1 MSVQVFCSNTVLMK
15 CLVLEEV
22 CLVCLAMRWCKFPQQ
37 GWHGGESTCFP
48 TMHPGFNFQ
57 TRCHMWVEFGVGSFP
72 CSKRFFSGYS
82 GFPVSSKTNISKF
95 QFNLDY
101 CQALYHEP
109 LAWVIAQALPV
120 SDIKFT
126 LFYIFIAYRTYIIT
140 QVTWLTIGG
149 LISCTFSSHWI
160 LSLTKSGWMTAW
172 VFKLRSFSCLQTK
185 SAKSWSLKCRTVW
198 TNGFSFGAGCL
209 LLNTIVKCRLDWIYK
224 PVLDYILEVWKGW
237 L

>member
-1 MSVQVFCSNTVLMK
+1 MITGAGLAQWWERTPPTNMSRV
-15 CLVLEEV
+15 
-22 CLVCLAMRWCKFPQQ
+22 RFPD
-37 GWHGGESTCFP
+37 P
-48 TMHPGFNFQ
+48 A
-57 TRCHMWVEFGVGSFP
+57 HMFVEFVVDSLP
-72 CSKRFFSGYS
+72 CSERFLSGYS
-82 GFPVSSKTNISKF
+82 SFPLSSKTNISKF

-126 LFYIFIAYRTYIIT
+126 LFYIFIAYRTCIT

-172 VFKLRSFSCLQTK
+172 VFKLRSFSCLRTK

-198 TNGFSFGAGCL
+198 TNGFSFGTGCL
-209 LLNTIVKCRLDWIYK
+209 LLKTIVKWTLD
-224 PVLDYILEVWKGW
+224 
-237 L
+237 